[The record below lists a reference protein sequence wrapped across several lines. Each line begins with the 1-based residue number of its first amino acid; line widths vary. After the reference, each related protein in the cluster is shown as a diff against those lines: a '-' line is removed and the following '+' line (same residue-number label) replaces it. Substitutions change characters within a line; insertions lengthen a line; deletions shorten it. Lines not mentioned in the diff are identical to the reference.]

1 MKRLLIIIALIPA
14 MIGCRN
20 GTSMALSSGV
30 VANIGKH
37 KVTLEEFK
45 KRLNV
50 FAAETGVNP
59 NRISKD
65 IVLAN
70 LNELINTKLLLDQA
84 KKSGIS
90 VTTEEI
96 NKELSNLKQGYTETQ
111 FDKIF
116 IEKLI
121 DKRLWL
127 KQLQEHLII
136 KKLLASHFSAIT
148 VNGAAIKDYYDT
160 HRKDFSEPE
169 MIHAMQMQFKSM
181 DDAQNALN
189 LLNSG
194 QSFTSIANKYSIS
207 PDASS
212 GGDMGWLS
220 VKELPGEFVDV
231 LATLPAGKNS
241 GIVKT
246 RFGYQIFLVAAK
258 LPGHT
263 KSLDESE
270 DEIAGILKNQMMD
283 KELSQWLQQL
293 RTEEDVNINYELLKR
308 AGLI

>member
-1 MKRLLIIIALIPA
+1 MKRLLIIIALIQA

-30 VANIGKH
+30 VVDIGKH
-37 KVTLEEFK
+37 KVTLEAFK

-59 NRISKD
+59 NHISKD

-96 NKELSNLKQGYTETQ
+96 NKELNNLKQGYTETQ

-127 KQLQEHLII
+127 KQLQERLII
-136 KKLLASHFSAIT
+136 KKLLASHFSDIT
-148 VNGAAIKDYYDT
+148 INGAAIKDYYDT
-160 HRKDFSEPE
+160 HRKDFFEPE

-181 DDAQNALN
+181 EDAQNALN

-194 QSFTSIANKYSIS
+194 QSFTGIANKYSIS

-263 KSLDESE
+263 KSLNESE
-270 DEIAGILKNQMMD
+270 DEIAGILKNQMRD

-293 RTEEDVNINYELLKR
+293 RAEEDVNINYELLKR